1 MDPHGFGRARFAGM
15 GFVNRMRRG
24 LDGSRQDLTAA
35 DAPKPEPQ
43 PAAARVLHGEN
54 DRRSYSL
61 YAPLVPGGARGGAGE
76 WLADALVLA
85 LGAVFAGGL
94 ALLAA
99 AGFIEFILPSGVGPF
114 GR

>member
-35 DAPKPEPQ
+35 DAPKPEP
-43 PAAARVLHGEN
+43 AAARVLHGEN

-61 YAPLVPGGARGGAGE
+61 YAPLVPGGAQGGAGE

-99 AGFIEFILPSGVGPF
+99 AGLIEFILPSGVGPF